1 MSISDL
7 SLEVLRDI
15 EQELPMICDNPYI
28 NVYDNLVRIAS
39 KLRKYKNED
48 SLIGVAHMA
57 YGWMPTIIDFDTS
70 SIDMVNFFQNAES
83 GSIDTEFLN
92 SLKLMVSNS
101 IVGASK
107 VLHFFFPDKYP
118 IWDSN
123 VYQVI
128 TKKFPYNYRVNEV
141 RIYQQYVLKL
151 RELTT
156 RRKEVETLKENLIS
170 KGYCSQEATNIR
182 VLELILFYSH

>member
-83 GSIDTEFLN
+83 GSIDTEF
-92 SLKLMVSNS
+92 
-101 IVGASK
+101 
-107 VLHFFFPDKYP
+107 
-118 IWDSN
+118 
-123 VYQVI
+123 
-128 TKKFPYNYRVNEV
+128 
-141 RIYQQYVLKL
+141 
-151 RELTT
+151 
-156 RRKEVETLKENLIS
+156 
-170 KGYCSQEATNIR
+170 
-182 VLELILFYSH
+182 